1 MASSS
6 TVKLILDVDES
17 NAKTSL
23 NGLKDNVV
31 GLGGAIAGLAVSG
44 KIITDIGKEA
54 INLGLSFEQSFAKVS
69 TLFGDVAVDTDN
81 LKSKILELSN
91 TTGIASTELSE
102 GLYSALSAGIPV
114 TEDMTEAMD
123 FLKSSTMLATA
134 GFTTTEKAVDIA
146 TTVLNSYG
154 LEVGKTDDV
163 MNTLIETQN
172 AGKTTVDELAS
183 SLGKAIPTAST
194 LGVNFEELSA
204 SMAVLTANGISTAES
219 TTKLKALFVE
229 LNDSGST
236 INKLFQEISG
246 QTFAE
251 FIKNGGDL
259 QSGLQDIKR
268 QLDKN
273 GETWGDYLSSVESV
287 DAATIL
293 MKDNG
298 VKLSETYN
306 RMTDDTKELSNA
318 YEDMQTPAQ
327 DIARI
332 TEGMK
337 NALTELGMSILDTV
351 APALEYLGDNIDW
364 LGPVVLDVTLALSGL
379 VAVMS
384 TVKIVT
390 TFANGLKTLGATA
403 TETGGSI
410 AKLGSSIVT
419 KLANPWTIALL
430 GMAVVAYVFRDD
442 IAVVARDV
450 SESFKDMTTGMT
462 ESQREFSKEVEG
474 INKTL
479 GEKLLDIVESNGE
492 KVKNGEITSEEARVN
507 IARDSA
513 KARLEAEEE
522 YNKKFAEL
530 QEKRYAEEEV
540 RNAKQAGRKTE
551 LLDASEANLLKLRES
566 YDEKTKALAEANTA
580 WESETDAKKKEEKLK
595 NLESLNAELLDIE
608 SKADDELLILKTG
621 NRAKDEE
628 GFKSYTDKIK
638 SQLGDMT
645 EAERSNYDERA
656 KEGAKFRDG
665 EFSAV
670 ATNDARTLESFKTTS
685 DDLVDLTRWSTG
697 QQLAIITD
705 ASGNQL
711 KVRQTATGEIIA
723 EARDANGA
731 IIEMTDKQ
739 KSQLSELE
747 TKSWAELKVI
757 SSTGSNDITS
767 GMDEMWSGILS
778 SADTSNKKL
787 NAKAVESGT
796 ILAKEWRKNGM
807 ITVDEYDAKIS
818 QLGTVTDKAIADA
831 NDAKDVTVGTD
842 NAEFKSFVDMIPKET
857 RDKISEANKSEKVGV
872 KGLYKMINT
881 LKDVVNYN
889 PPAVKVPVNY
899 DKAIAGSYV
908 PAGASGT
915 PSKHALGAI
924 VSGTEYAMIGEGGP
938 ELVLPLNQQGA
949 QFMEQLIPQGKSEGG
964 GATINIGSIHGMK
977 DANDVADTLD
987 KKFGKKIRKRGR

>member
-1 MASSS
+1 MATSS
-6 TVKLILDVDES
+6 TVKLVLDVDES
-17 NAKTSL
+17 SAKTSL
-23 NGLKDNVV
+23 SGIKENVV
-31 GLGGAIAGLAVSG
+31 GLGGAIAGLAVST
-44 KIITDIGKEA
+44 KVIKDIGKEA
-54 INLGLSFEQSFAKVS
+54 INLGLSFEQSSAKVS
-69 TLFGDVAVDTDN
+69 TLFGDVAVDTEN
-81 LKSKILELSN
+81 LKNKVFELSN
-91 TTGIASTELSE
+91 STGIAANELNE

-123 FLKSSTMLATA
+123 FLKSATMLATA

-204 SMAVLTANGISTAES
+204 SMAVLTANGINTAES

-229 LNDSGST
+229 LNDSGSL
-236 INKLFQEISG
+236 INKLFQEMSG
-246 QTFAE
+246 QTFAD

-259 QSGLQDIKR
+259 QTGLQDIKR
-268 QLDKN
+268 ELDKN

-306 RMTDDTKELSNA
+306 RMTDETKELSNA
-318 YEDMQTPAQ
+318 YDDMQTPAQ
-327 DIARI
+327 DIARV
-332 TEGMK
+332 TEGVK
-337 NALTELGMSILDTV
+337 NALTELGLTIIETV
-351 APALEYLGDNIDW
+351 QPALTYLADNIDW
-364 LGPVVLDVTLALSGL
+364 LAPIILNTTLAISGL

-390 TFANGLKTLGATA
+390 TFANGLKTLGSTA
-403 TETGGSI
+403 METGNSV
-410 AKLGSSIVT
+410 AKLGASMLS
-419 KLANPWTIALL
+419 KLATPWGIALI
-430 GMAVVAYVFRDD
+430 GMAVVAYAFRDD
-442 IAVVARDV
+442 IAIVAKDV
-450 SESFKDMTTGMT
+450 GESFLNMMTGMT
-462 ESQREFSKEVEG
+462 ESQGEFGKEVEA

-479 GEKLLDIVESNGE
+479 GEKLLDIVESNSE
-492 KVKNGEITSEEARVN
+492 KVKNGEITAEEARVN

-530 QEKRYAEEEV
+530 QEKRYAEEEI
-540 RNAKQAGRKTE
+540 RTAKQTGRKKE
-551 LLDASEANLLKLRES
+551 LLDASESNLLKLREE
-566 YDEKTKALAEANTA
+566 YDEKTKALADANTA
-580 WESETDAKKKEEKLK
+580 WESETDASKKEKKLK

-608 SKADDELLILKTG
+608 QKADDELLLLKTG

-638 SQLGDMT
+638 SQIGDMSDT
-645 EAERSNYDERA
+645 ERASYEERA
-656 KEGAKFRDG
+656 KAGEQFRNG
-665 EFSAV
+665 EFSAIT
-670 ATNDARTLESFKTTS
+670 TNDARTLESFKTTS
-685 DDLVDLTRWSTG
+685 NDLVDLTRWSNG
-697 QQLAIITD
+697 EQLAIITD
-705 ASGNQL
+705 SAGNQL
-711 KVRQTATGEIIA
+711 KVRQTATGDIIA
-723 EARDANGA
+723 EAKDANGA
-731 IIEMTDKQ
+731 LIEMTDKQ
-739 KSQLSELE
+739 KSQLAELE
-747 TKSWAELKVI
+747 NKSWAELKVI
-757 SSTGSNDITS
+757 SATGNEDLKS
-767 GMDEMWSGILS
+767 GMDEMWSGILQ

-787 NAKAVESGT
+787 NAKAVASGT
-796 ILAKEWRKNGM
+796 VLAKEWKKNGM
-807 ITVDEYDAKIS
+807 ISVDEFDAMIS
-818 QLGTVTDKAIADA
+818 QLDNVTEKAVSDA
-831 NDAKDVTVGTD
+831 NDAEDVTVGTD
-842 NAEFKSFVDMIPKET
+842 DAEFQAFAEMIPKET
-857 RDKISEANKSEKVGV
+857 RAKIAEANKSEKVGV

-908 PAGASGT
+908 PAGATGT
-915 PSKHALGAI
+915 PKHALGAI
-924 VSGTEYAMIGEGGP
+924 VSGTEYAMIGESGP

-949 QFMEQLIPQGKSEGG
+949 QFMEQLLPQSKSDGSG
-964 GATINIGSIHGMK
+964 TTINIGNINGMK

-987 KKFGKKIRKRGR
+987 KRFGRKIRKR